1 MEKSLMTVSIF
12 LPTEIFFEE
21 DEIRK
26 VMTEGIEGWFTLLPE
41 HIDYVA
47 ILTPSI
53 LTLKD
58 NNRETRYFAVDH
70 GTLVKR
76 GKQVFIS
83 TRRAIHGKNLDSL
96 AHVVEEELT
105 AMDDLGKKA
114 RSVLVGME
122 HSIMQRFAELNKM

>member
-1 MEKSLMTVSIF
+1 MEKTLMTVSIF
-12 LPTEIFFEE
+12 LPTEVFLEKN
-21 DEIRK
+21 EIRK
-26 VMTEGIEGWFTLLPE
+26 VSAEGMEGWFTLLPE

-53 LTLKD
+53 LTLED
-58 NNRETRYFAVDH
+58 HNREERYFAVDH

-76 GKQVFIS
+76 GKQVSIS
-83 TRRAIHGKNLDSL
+83 TRRAIHGKDLDSL
-96 AHVVEEELT
+96 AHVVKEELT
-105 AMDDLGKKA
+105 AMDDLEKKA

>member
-1 MEKSLMTVSIF
+1 MEKTLMTVSIF
-12 LPTEIFFEE
+12 LPTEVFLEKN
-21 DEIRK
+21 EIRK
-26 VMTEGIEGWFTLLPE
+26 ISAEGMEGWFTLLPE

-53 LTLKD
+53 LTLED
-58 NNRETRYFAVDH
+58 HNREALYFAVDH

-76 GKQVFIS
+76 GKQVSIS
-83 TRRAIHGKNLDSL
+83 TRRAIHGKDIDSL

-105 AMDDLGKKA
+105 AMDDLEKKA

>member
-1 MEKSLMTVSIF
+1 MEKILMSVSIF
-12 LPTEIFFEE
+12 LPTDVFLEK
-21 DEIRK
+21 DGIRK
-26 VMTEGIEGWFTLLPE
+26 VITEGMEGWFTLLPE

-53 LTLKD
+53 LTLED
-58 NNRETRYFAVDH
+58 HNRDTHYFAVDH

-76 GKQVFIS
+76 GKQVSIS
-83 TRRAIHGKNLDSL
+83 TRRAIRGKNLDSL
-96 AHVVEEELT
+96 AT
-105 AMDDLGKKA
+105 AMDDLEKKA